1 MMLRVRD
8 SSKAL
13 QWIEMIYLRSFIE
26 ECPVLCGLCVLQLHR
41 AFLVPPM
48 ILIYKYIYIHIYTL
62 YIYTLY
68 IYTLYIYTLYIYI
81 VSHCQRSAGI
91 SKMVSHSLAHP
102 PAARPFCYL
111 WEKCDSGY
119 DVLRA
124 VCSLEVDEVD
134 QLWVQQM
141 VRQFYDHGDMCF
153 RHTAYVEYINQ

>member
-1 MMLRVRD
+1 
-8 SSKAL
+8 
-13 QWIEMIYLRSFIE
+13 
-26 ECPVLCGLCVLQLHR
+26 
-41 AFLVPPM
+41 
-48 ILIYKYIYIHIYTL
+48 
-62 YIYTLY
+62 
-68 IYTLYIYTLYIYI
+68 
-81 VSHCQRSAGI
+81 
-91 SKMVSHSLAHP
+91 MVSHSLAHP